1 MNSSTPNFNP
11 TEYGDAIVNYRIDRD
26 DVIRFVSPSW
36 DYFAKKNNGGDILAA
51 AILGRNIWDFVA
63 NVETRHIYQT
73 IVANMRAGQAS
84 ARFPFRCDSADRR
97 RFMQMEMKLA
107 DDNGIEFVS
116 EILREET
123 REPVS
128 FLDKSTPR
136 SEKYLSMCSW
146 CKKIET
152 AGAWLEV
159 EDAIVALDLFKS
171 TVMPQISHTTCDP
184 CSTKYEFESE

>member
-1 MNSSTPNFNP
+1 MNSSIPGSSP
-11 TEYGDAIVNYRIDRD
+11 PEYSDAIVHYRIDRD
-26 DVIRFVSPSW
+26 DIIRFVSPSW
-36 DYFAKKNNGGDILAA
+36 DLFARRNNGGDILAA

-73 IVANMRAGQAS
+73 IVVNMRAGQAS

-123 REPVS
+123 REPMS
-128 FLDKSTPR
+128 LLDQSTPR
-136 SEKYLSMCSW
+136 SGKYLSMCSW

-159 EDAIVALDLFKS
+159 EDAIIALDLFD
-171 TVMPQISHTTCDP
+171 TMIMPQISHTICDA
-184 CSTKYEFESE
+184 CITKYTSDPE